1 MKKIWMVLIGL
12 ALLPQMAYACGEMD
26 GLRTLLFFV
35 YVAVPAAV
43 IHLLLT
49 FYFAGKGKY
58 ASAKFANLHV
68 MIACIT
74 PAVWLVIALL
84 DASGKF
90 SKRTEELLVVFGL
103 CLVIVLLAFTPVFIH
118 KRQLKQAAR
127 LKS

>member
-12 ALLPQMAYACGEMD
+12 ALLPQMAYACGD
-26 GLRTLLFFV
+26 VDNLRMLLFFV
-35 YVAVPAAV
+35 YVAVPAAL

-49 FYFAGKGKY
+49 FYFVRKGKY

-84 DASGKF
+84 GTSGRF
-90 SKRTEELLVVFGL
+90 TEGVLAVFGL
-103 CLVIVLLAFTPVFIH
+103 CLVIVLLAFIPIFIH
-118 KRQLKQAAR
+118 KRQLKQTAR